1 MDWSSILS
9 VIVALL
15 VAIGLP
21 LALRRRKKGGSLKR
35 EELCQHLQEIGV
47 KASLAEKGRQEEK
60 IGLSR
65 ASGQKSEGLIQVQG
79 QKIDFINVISV
90 ASQYG
95 THYFTDYLVKTP
107 NITAKRT
114 LKKTYLVRKKSS
126 LLWGKVV
133 SVEWRGDKSLA
144 QSLNFD
150 YELEDKLLC
159 CEPRDFGGSIQI
171 LPEPKHGCAR
181 IKTAYALASSDT
193 LEAINAIAKHVR
205 LW

>member
-1 MDWSSILS
+1 MDWSNILS

-21 LALRRRKKGGSLKR
+21 LALRRRKKGGPLRR
-35 EELCQHLQEIGV
+35 EELCQHLQETGV
-47 KASLAEKGRQEEK
+47 KASLAEEGREEGK

-79 QKIDFINVISV
+79 QKIDSINVISV

-95 THYFTDYLVKTP
+95 THYFIDYLVKAL
-107 NITAKRT
+107 NITAKRA

-126 LLWGKVV
+126 PLWGKVV

-150 YELEDKLLC
+150 YGLEDKLLQS
-159 CEPRDFGGSIQI
+159 DFKDLKGNIWI
-171 LPEPKHGCAR
+171 FPEPKHEYAR
-181 IKTAYALASSDT
+181 IRTAYSLSSSVT
-193 LEAINAIAKHVR
+193 LEAINAIAKHVK